1 MGLVLSGQ
9 AICHGSLDDSA
20 CLQPP
25 NSTLKYREIG
35 QRHSVGD
42 YFLRFKV
49 RQPCAVIALQL
60 ASFKRSLDQ
69 LANVLSLII
78 KSVRRTQRRRK
89 ITTVSMIIV

>member
-25 NSTLKYREIG
+25 NSTLKYRAIG
-35 QRHSVGD
+35 Q
-42 YFLRFKV
+42 
-49 RQPCAVIALQL
+49 

-69 LANVLSLII
+69 PANVLSLII
-78 KSVRRTQRRRK
+78 KSVQITQRHRK
-89 ITTVSMIIV
+89 IATVSMIIV